1 MDDTRQHALLSYILE
16 GMSPE
21 EQQKALVAFSSM
33 AQGDP
38 NTLPVQLALF
48 MKGAAK
54 AMQEAGDRIASVK
67 EEAPKLIEG
76 EFAKGLLKQEE
87 LQRSLSEG
95 LGKFLPQVEKINKG
109 MENVPFALKQL
120 SICAAKAEIA
130 AGEAQEEASRM
141 RGNLGRF
148 ALLLMVAVVV
158 GVVFGFLGWY
168 EISRTFFPPPSIPL
182 TYTGTVKIREVTS
195 YGATGTDTE
204 TGQTVFISGVD
215 ETMIPG
221 KIRTFKGW
229 GVTGI
234 QIKP

>member
-1 MDDTRQHALLSYILE
+1 MDDARKHALLSYILE

-21 EQQKALVAFSSM
+21 EGQRALVALSSM

-67 EEAPKLIEG
+67 EEAPKLIE
-76 EFAKGLLKQEE
+76 ESFAKGLLKQEE
-87 LQRSLSEG
+87 LQHALTG
-95 LGKFLPQVEKINKG
+95 DIGKFLPQVEKINKG

-120 SICAAKAEIA
+120 SVCAAKAEIA
-130 AGEAQEEASRM
+130 AGEAKEEASQM

-148 ALLLMVAVVV
+148 AILLIVAVVV
-158 GVVFGFLGWY
+158 GVVLGCLGCY
-168 EISRTFFPPPSIPL
+168 EISHTFFPPLPIPL

-204 TGQTVFISGVD
+204 TGQIVFISGD
-215 ETMIPG
+215 DTKNILG
-221 KIRTFKGW
+221 KKRIVQGW